1 MRTAFI
7 LLLTAAYPALVYWG
21 LGHFEPRWLAVLPA
35 GLALARAL
43 SSPDRFWRWAALG
56 AGLLAALTLAGNS
69 ALPLKLYPVV
79 VNLVMLI
86 VFGASL
92 RHPPSAIERLARLHD
107 PALDAHGVAYTRRVT
122 QVWCG
127 FFGLN
132 GLIAL
137 GTAFW
142 ASDRIWALYNGLIS
156 YACIG
161 TLMAVEYLVRRQVRG
176 KKKSAHAAR

>member
-1 MRTAFI
+1 MRTVFI

-35 GLALARAL
+35 GLALARAV
-43 SSPDRFWRWAALG
+43 SSPDDRFWRWAALG
-56 AGLLAALTLAGNS
+56 AALLAALTLAGNS
-69 ALPLKLYPVV
+69 ALPLKLYPVI
-79 VNLVMLI
+79 VNLVLLI

-107 PALDAHGVAYTRRVT
+107 PDLDAHGVAYTRRVT

-127 FFGLN
+127 FFCLN

-137 GTAFW
+137 TTAFW
-142 ASDRIWALYNGLIS
+142 ASDRVWALYNGLIS
-156 YACIG
+156 YLCIG
-161 TLMAVEYLVRRQVRG
+161 TLMAVEYLVRRQVRAN
-176 KKKSAHAAR
+176 KAHAAR